1 MLLSFA
7 QWIQFTTFF
16 TALRGSANVYPI
28 VMSLHMVGIAFF
40 GGMILMTDLR
50 LLGWAMTKRSV
61 AEVVN
66 QFRVPKRWG
75 LLLTA
80 TCGVLMAGS
89 KAEEYYYNAFFRT
102 KLILLAL
109 VLVQE
114 LVFYRGVYADPA
126 ALDKSPSVPGNA
138 KLAAALSMLLWT
150 SIACCGRGIGYVE
163 PPLDKIHAHIR
174 GIQNAALAA
183 CRSEF
188 ASMRQTASFGSVSIA
203 CGTNAPAATGH

>member
-7 QWIQFTTFF
+7 QWIQFTSFF

-28 VMSLHMVGIAFF
+28 IMSLHMIGIALF

-61 AEVVN
+61 SDVVD

-80 TCGVLMAGS
+80 TCGILMAGS
-89 KAEEYYYNAFFRT
+89 KAEEYYYNVFFRT
-102 KLILLAL
+102 KLILFAL

-114 LVFYRGVYADPA
+114 LVFYRSVYANPA
-126 ALDKSPSVPGNA
+126 ALDRSPGIPATA
-138 KLAAALSMLLWT
+138 KLAAAFSLLLWI
-150 SIACCGRGIGYVE
+150 SIACCGRGIGYIE
-163 PPLDKIHAHIR
+163 PPLDKIHARVHFTN
-174 GIQNAALAA
+174 QAVLAAL
-183 CRSEF
+183 R
-188 ASMRQTASFGSVSIA
+188 
-203 CGTNAPAATGH
+203 APSLLKGQDH

>member
-7 QWIQFTTFF
+7 QWIQFTTSF

-28 VMSLHMVGIAFF
+28 VLSLHMIGIAFF

-50 LLGWAMTKRSV
+50 LLGWGLRKRSI

-80 TCGVLMAGS
+80 TCGILMAGS

-102 KLILLAL
+102 KLILFA
-109 VLVQE
+109 VVIVSE
-114 LVFYRGVYADPA
+114 LVFYRSVYANPA
-126 ALDKSPSVPGNA
+126 ALDRTPSAPTNA
-138 KLAAALSMLLWT
+138 KLAAVLSILLWT
-150 SIACCGRGIGYVE
+150 SIACCGRGIGYIE
-163 PPLDKIHAHIR
+163 PPLDKIHARIHVIYD
-174 GIQNAALAA
+174 AALTVP
-183 CRSEF
+183 RGLYI
-188 ASMRQTASFGSVSIA
+188 QKGQDHQDVSA
-203 CGTNAPAATGH
+203 NQRHSGRAE

>member
-7 QWIQFTTFF
+7 QWIQFTSFF

-28 VMSLHMVGIAFF
+28 IMSLHMIGIALF

-61 AEVVN
+61 SDVVD

-80 TCGVLMAGS
+80 SCGILMAGS
-89 KAEEYYYNAFFRT
+89 KAEEYYYNVFFRT
-102 KLILLAL
+102 KLILFAL

-114 LVFYRGVYADPA
+114 LVFYRSVYANPA
-126 ALDKSPSVPGNA
+126 ALDRSPGIPANA
-138 KLAAALSMLLWT
+138 KLAAAFSLLLWI
-150 SIACCGRGIGYVE
+150 SIACCGRGIGYIE
-163 PPLDKIHAHIR
+163 PPLDKIHARVHFTN
-174 GIQNAALAA
+174 QAVLAAL
-183 CRSEF
+183 R
-188 ASMRQTASFGSVSIA
+188 
-203 CGTNAPAATGH
+203 APSLLKGQDH